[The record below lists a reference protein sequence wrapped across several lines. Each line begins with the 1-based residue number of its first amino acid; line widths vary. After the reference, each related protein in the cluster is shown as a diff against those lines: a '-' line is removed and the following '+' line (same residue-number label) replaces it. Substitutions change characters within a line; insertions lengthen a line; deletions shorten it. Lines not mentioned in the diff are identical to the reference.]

1 MSISE
6 LIDKYVKEF
15 CSVCTDKKNCD
26 IRIYN
31 DNKQKT
37 ICCKCI
43 NFSSDKEKNNEIKSY

>member
-37 ICCKCI
+37 ICANVLI
-43 NFSSDKEKNNEIKSY
+43 LVLIKKKIMK